1 MKKGTVPAIG
11 GSALLVIFA
20 VLCLTVFSLLSL
32 STVQAEKRMADAS
45 VQAVSAYYEA
55 DLQAQKIFARLRL
68 GERVSGVQVDGDVYR
83 YTCPVTE
90 NQILKVE
97 LRQVKD
103 EWEVCL
109 WQVVAQSDPIS
120 DVLPVWNGT

>member
-1 MKKGTVPAIG
+1 MKKGSVPAIG

-45 VQAVSAYYEA
+45 VQAVRAYYEA
-55 DLQAQKIFARLRL
+55 DLKAQKMFARLRL
-68 GERVSGVQVDGDVYR
+68 GETVSGVQVDGDVYR

-97 LRQVKD
+97 LRQAKD
-103 EWEVCL
+103 EWKVCL
-109 WQVVAQSDPIS
+109 WQVVAQSEPIS